1 MKAAIYN
8 AGHLTGKL
16 AAKLA
21 EQGYEVSAFYTL
33 SESEQCFESLPKDTR
48 TLVIPP
54 VGTDTVKITD
64 LHRNLQNYDVYCTDY
79 RWVHNGNMPVWL
91 KRIDFSKKWLTVFE
105 YHVND
110 HCNMN
115 CKGCGHCAN
124 LFDKP
129 SFTSYEVFKR
139 DLYQI
144 RELFDGVCRIR
155 LLGGEPLLSPDLKRF
170 VALTRALFPETDVR
184 LVTNGL
190 LLTSVS
196 QDLVNCLKAC
206 DVTVD
211 VSLYPLLFP
220 EKEKIIRFLKENRIH
235 YHITESSVF
244 YRRFVPSGNC
254 NMQRSFESC
263 FSSAN
268 HLLSNGRLAAC
279 AMPFSIE
286 KLNEHFGL
294 NIEESGWI
302 DIFNENTDSFVITK
316 KLSEPSDLCRYCSA
330 KIEKY
335 QWERCGTS
343 NCKLDDWIFH
353 SNNELVNFD
362 RSKAERYDNNNE
374 NEE

>member
-1 MKAAIYN
+1 M
-8 AGHLTGKL
+8 
-16 AAKLA
+16 
-21 EQGYEVSAFYTL
+21 
-33 SESEQCFESLPKDTR
+33 
-48 TLVIPP
+48 
-54 VGTDTVKITD
+54 
-64 LHRNLQNYDVYCTDY
+64 
-79 RWVHNGNMPVWL
+79 
-91 KRIDFSKKWLTVFE
+91 
-105 YHVND
+105 
-110 HCNMN
+110 
-115 CKGCGHCAN
+115 
-124 LFDKP
+124 
-129 SFTSYEVFKR
+129 
-139 DLYQI
+139 
-144 RELFDGVCRIR
+144 
-155 LLGGEPLLSPDLKRF
+155 
-170 VALTRALFPETDVR
+170 
-184 LVTNGL
+184 VTNGL